1 MKTLG
6 NKLVNHGTLQNIGQK
21 ITRAAEVAGTI
32 HSMYTAAKVVAPY
45 VMRLGSALL

>member
-21 ITRAAEVAGTI
+21 ITKAVEVAGTL

-45 VMRLGSALL
+45 VMRIGAAIL